1 MPQAFS
7 FCARHNVLVQHPGEI
22 DYRDSVDGISRPVCN
37 QGHRMAI
44 SRTPVGRH
52 SMRSKARD
60 EAAGNAA
67 RQPVADLGRTIRV
80 VLAVLVVV
88 ALAALAVA
96 LAILVVALAILVVA
110 LAALVGEIKGR
121 DIATKSVKTE
131 FPCQDAGIGILHN
144 GYAIC
149 SLAEVRLRQGL
160 NL

>member
-1 MPQAFS
+1 MPQTCS
-7 FCARHNVLVQHPGEI
+7 FCARHDVLIQHPGEI

-44 SRTPVGRH
+44 SRTPIGRH
-52 SMRSKARD
+52 SMRIKARD
-60 EAAGNAA
+60 EAAGNGA
-67 RQPVADLGRTIRV
+67 RQPVADLGRTIPI
-80 VLAVLVVV
+80 VLAILVVV
-88 ALAALAVA
+88 ALAVLA
-96 LAILVVALAILVVA
+96 VALAILVVA
-110 LAALVGEIKGR
+110 LAALVGKIKGR

-149 SLAEVRLRQGL
+149 SMAEVRLRQGL